1 MFKKCTSILVVFFVW
16 FSANLNAQNN
26 RELINQYKEICK
38 KYANNADTLFHYS
51 GLFLKL
57 EDSTAQYEAHFAK
70 AYAFRNTMAIDSALV
85 NFQKALEFANQT
97 NLKSRAIRMSLITA
111 VNAGKNDMGLGYAE
125 QMFELANKNNDSL
138 LLAHAFNQRGII
150 YKEKGN
156 LELAIDDYIEASRL
170 YEALK
175 NPGLVNA
182 YTNVAI
188 AYDIL
193 GQDTI
198 SLGWFQKAYK
208 DAQIHQ
214 IDRLEIRAT
223 NNLANHYKTLKE
235 YDSSQVYY
243 NQLLLK
249 ENKLNKFYKTLL
261 YQSLSELSIYSK
273 DLNQARKY
281 LDLAKPLII
290 NGSNVEQKIQI
301 YSVASKLENALE
313 QYDESL
319 VQIDSAIFLAEQSKL
334 PNRLFPL
341 YLRKAEIHK
350 SLEQYQPATQYYER
364 YTTLRDSL
372 QNVQEMK
379 VIQESVAKYELDSRE
394 QQIKDF
400 IENKRRLESNFV
412 IIGIISMI
420 LLLGAFVLYWRYKV
434 TKSKHEVAEKLVTA
448 NTTQLEKLQKQLESQ
463 NIHTKIKLK
472 NNHFIDTNELL
483 YVESY
488 GHYLK
493 YHIENRQTPI
503 VERQKLNTILEKLQ
517 DYGFIRVHRSY
528 IINTQK
534 VKAVKSDRIVLKKTL
549 EVPFSRTY
557 KQKLK
562 KINHPIVSD

>member
-1 MFKKCTSILVVFFVW
+1 MLKKILFLKIIIFFVCG
-16 FSANLNAQNN
+16 SQSIAQNN
-26 RELINQYKEICK
+26 LKQINHYKQRCQK
-38 KYANNADTLFHYS
+38 NSNNADSLFYYS
-51 GLFLKL
+51 RLLLKIN
-57 EDSTAQYEAHFAK
+57 DSTAQYEGYFAK
-70 AYAFRNTMAIDSALV
+70 AYAFRNNMEIDSALV

-111 VNAGKNDMGLGYAE
+111 VNAGKNDMGLDYAE

-170 YEALK
+170 YESLK

-193 GQDTI
+193 GQDTV
-198 SLGWFQKAYK
+198 SLEWFQKAYK

-214 IDRLEIRAT
+214 IDRLKIRAT
-223 NNLANHYKTLKE
+223 NNLANHYKTLKQ

-243 NQLLLK
+243 NQLLLR
-249 ENKLNKFYKTLL
+249 ENKLNTFYKTLL
-261 YQSLSELSIYSK
+261 YQSLSELSIHNK
-273 DLNQARKY
+273 DFNQARKY
-281 LDLAKPLII
+281 LNLAKPLII
-290 NGSNVEQKIQI
+290 NGTNIERKIQI
-301 YSVASKLENALE
+301 YSVASKLDNAIK

-319 VQIDSAIFLAEQSKL
+319 VQIDSAIFLAQQFKL

-341 YLRKAEIHK
+341 YLRKAEILK
-350 SLEQYQPATQYYER
+350 SLEKYRPATKYYER

-372 QNVQEMK
+372 QNVQEIK
-379 VIQESVAKYELDSRE
+379 VIQETITKYQLDSRE
-394 QQIKDF
+394 QEMKAF
-400 IENKRRLESNFV
+400 IESKQRLESDLI
-412 IIGIISMI
+412 IIGVISI
-420 LLLGAFVLYWRYKV
+420 VLLLGAFVFYWRYRV
-434 TKSKHEVAEKLVTA
+434 TKSKHKAAEKLVKT
-448 NTTQLEKLQKQLESQ
+448 NTTQLKKLQKQLESQ
-463 NIHTKIKLK
+463 NVHTKIKLK
-472 NNHFIDTNELL
+472 NNHFIDTKDLL
-483 YVESY
+483 YVESD
-488 GHYLK
+488 GHYLR

-562 KINHPIVSD
+562 KIKHPIVSG